1 MGVGGGES
9 EGWVWEGER
18 VKGGCGRGESEGE
31 RVKGG
36 CGRGRE

>member
-9 EGWVWEGER
+9 EGWVSGGGESEGWVREGER
-18 VKGGCGRGESEGE
+18 VM
-31 RVKGG
+31 GG